1 MARDQFIENKATSPR
16 HLLSP
21 RFAPAN
27 IQERMGQAFDP
38 PVTAL
43 NQWVLALREDP
54 RLPPDAGRTIPFF
67 DPRGGGTEAK
77 VLFLM
82 QDPSEV
88 ATFTGFISPDNND
101 PSANNSTLACERAGL
116 EPRDRVHWNIF
127 PWWVNITKGGRPV
140 DPTRPPQSYA
150 AAQPLAVTLLRD
162 LLDLLPELRVI
173 VLLGNQA
180 RQGFDRLG
188 VSRSLAAQGITV
200 LRGPS
205 ASPQSWN
212 NVDKADPQLRRRS
225 EIAVEK
231 LTEAARLIASTPW
244 SK

>member
-1 MARDQFIENKATSPR
+1 MARDQSIENEATSR
-16 HLLSP
+16 EHLLSP

-27 IQERMGQAFDP
+27 IRERMGQAFDP

-43 NQWVLALREDP
+43 NKWVLELREDP

-67 DPRGGGTEAK
+67 DPRGGGDEAK

-127 PWWVNITKGGRPV
+127 PWWVNVRKKGRLV
-140 DPTRPPQSYA
+140 DPTRPHQTHASARPV
-150 AAQPLAVTLLRD
+150 AAQLLID
-162 LLDLLPELRVI
+162 LLDTLPRLQVI
-173 VLLGNQA
+173 VLLGKESQK
-180 RQGFDRLG
+180 GFDHIG
-188 VSRSLAAQGITV
+188 AQAQADRRAIAVIRTW
-200 LRGPS
+200 S
-205 ASPQSWN
+205 TSPQAWI
-212 NVDKADPQLRRRS
+212 NVDKSDPQHRRRE
-225 EIAVEK
+225 EIIIEK
-231 LTEAARLIASTPW
+231 LTEAARLIASTSR

>member
-1 MARDQFIENKATSPR
+1 MRGEALARDEFIENKATR
-16 HLLSP
+16 NEHLLSP

-27 IQERMGQAFDP
+27 IRERMQQAFDP

-43 NQWVLALREDP
+43 NEWVVALRDDP

-67 DPRGGGTEAK
+67 DPRGGGVEAK

-101 PSANNSTLACERAGL
+101 RSANNATLACQEAGL

-127 PWWVNITKGGRPV
+127 PWWVNITTGGKPV
-140 DPTRPPQSYA
+140 DPSRPPQSYA
-150 AAQPLAVTLLRD
+150 AARPLAARLLGEM
-162 LLDLLPELRVI
+162 LVMLPALQVLM
-173 VLLGNQA
+173 LLGNEAQA
-180 RQGFDRLG
+180 GFERLG
-188 VSRSLAAQGITV
+188 AQREFSGRGITV

-205 ASPQSWN
+205 TSPQSWN
-212 NVDKADPQLRRRS
+212 NIDRADPQQRYRR
-225 EIAVEK
+225 EIVIEK
-231 LTEAARLIASTPW
+231 LTEAARLIA
-244 SK
+244 

>member
-1 MARDQFIENKATSPR
+1 MPRDQTIANTAVSPD

-21 RFAPAN
+21 RFALAN
-27 IQERMGQAFDP
+27 IRVRMGQVFDP

-43 NQWVLALREDP
+43 NEWVIALRSDP
-54 RLPPDAGRTIPFF
+54 RLPEGAGATIPFL
-67 DPRGGGTEAK
+67 DPRGGGVEAK

-101 PSANNSTLACERAGL
+101 PSANNSTIACERAGL
-116 EPRDRVHWNIF
+116 APRDRVHWNIF
-127 PWWVNITKGGRPV
+127 PWWVNITKGGKPV
-140 DPTRPPQSYA
+140 DPTRPPQTYA
-150 AAQPLAVTLLRD
+150 QARPLAARLLRD
-162 LLDLLPELRVI
+162 FLELIPEVRVL

-180 RQGFDRLG
+180 QAGFDQLSSERDLR
-188 VSRSLAAQGITV
+188 SRGITV

-212 NVDKADPQLRRRS
+212 NIDPTDPRKRRRS
-225 EIAVEK
+225 EITIERLA
-231 LTEAARLIASTPW
+231 EAARLIR
-244 SK
+244 